1 MIPQFGK
8 FPNLVD
14 RQNFSAF
21 EIVSLA
27 PFVNPFFR
35 LEEKHR
41 CSGEGQI
48 IVPAGEGEGKVDE
61 KVAPVA
67 VLGGG
72 DAAESIPKSLPVYF
86 PLSMDETST

>member
-35 LEEKHR
+35 LEEKHG
-41 CSGEGQI
+41 CSGKDE
-48 IVPAGEGEGKVDE
+48 IVVPMRERKWKVDE
-61 KVAPVA
+61 
-67 VLGGG
+67 
-72 DAAESIPKSLPVYF
+72 
-86 PLSMDETST
+86 